1 MFYGILIIFDMFN
14 MNLRFFM
21 KEVNLDI
28 VWFNYVMKLN
38 F

>member
-14 MNLRFFM
+14 MNLRYFM

-28 VWFNYVMKLN
+28 VLV
-38 F
+38 